1 MRYDLVVIG
10 SSWGG
15 LAAQQVILRA
25 LPAGFAA
32 PIVIAQHRSAR
43 SDDTLLAMLL
53 DSATELTV
61 RDAEDKDALTPGVV
75 LIAPP
80 DYHLL
85 VEHGT
90 VSLSCDEPVAFSRPS
105 IDVAFESAADAYGDR
120 VVAVVMTGANS
131 DGAAGL
137 AAVRRRGGLTIVQ
150 DPATAERPEMPLA
163 ALRAV
168 PDAQVVALDELGQR
182 LASIVGTATREG
194 RA

>member
-1 MRYDLVVIG
+1 MMRYDLVVIG

-53 DSATELTV
+53 DSTTELTV

-85 VEHGT
+85 VEPGT

-120 VVAVVMTGANS
+120 VVAVVMTGANA

-137 AAVRRRGGLTIVQ
+137 AAARRRGGLAIVQ

-168 PDAQVVALDELGQR
+168 PDAQVVALDELGRR
-182 LASIVGTATREG
+182 LASIVGTAARE
-194 RA
+194 

>member
-1 MRYDLVVIG
+1 MRYDLVVLG

-32 PIVIAQHRSAR
+32 PVVIAQHRSAR

-53 DSATELTV
+53 DSTTGLTV

-85 VEHGT
+85 IEPGMVA
-90 VSLSCDEPVAFSRPS
+90 LSCDAPVAFSRPS

-120 VVAVVMTGANS
+120 VVAVVLTGANA

-168 PDAQVVALDELGQR
+168 PDALVVALDELGPR
-182 LASIVGTATREG
+182 LVSTVGTAAREG